1 MGRCVIEVSMGY
13 FQSWERVWAEALQK
27 VDFSQGLAP
36 HLKPEIPNNIAFNFL
51 WFNLLCR

>member
-1 MGRCVIEVSMGY
+1 MGRCVIEVSMGH
-13 FQSWERVWAEALQK
+13 FQSWGRVWAEALQK

-51 WFNLLCR
+51 WFNLRCR